1 MHFSYFQTWFDAA
14 EFKRRHEKVYEA
26 IGNAAVAVV
35 QGGGPVGGFETFRQN
50 NDFFYLCGVEVP
62 QAYLVLD
69 ARCRGAILYLPHGDE
84 RVASIEGKEPCAE
97 DRVELMALTGCM
109 DVRAL
114 ECLEEDLQHASL
126 VYTPY
131 APAEGALAC
140 QDTLHYQ
147 AKLNGNDP
155 WVNHQSREAFFRAKL
170 KERIIG
176 VELRDLSAIL
186 FALRLHKSA
195 AEIRVMHQTGQ
206 LSAMGVVEA
215 MKQTR
220 AGMYEY
226 QLGAIADKIFIENG
240 ARGAG
245 YRPIIATGRNI
256 WMMHYYRNNCTLENG
271 EWVLMDYAPD
281 LCNYTNDIG
290 RMWPVNGTYSSV
302 QRELYSVVVKY
313 HQTLLEVLRPGVL
326 PAEMLRE
333 AAQRM
338 EPYLQKHPFSKAIYG
353 DAVKRMI
360 ASDKALTHQVGLS
373 VHDGSTYT
381 DKSTPF
387 KPGLVFALDPQ
398 LWVPEE
404 ELYVRVEDTVV
415 ITDQGVE
422 SFTSLAPHE
431 LDEVEALVGKG
442 LS

>member
-1 MHFSYFQTWFDAA
+1 MNFSYYQSWFDAA
-14 EFKRRHEKVYEA
+14 EFKMRHEQVYKS
-26 IGNAAVAVV
+26 IGSEAVAVL
-35 QGGGPVGGFETFRQN
+35 QGGGPVGGFETFRQT

-69 ARCRGAILYLPHGDE
+69 ARSRGAILYLPHGDA
-84 RVASIEGKEPCAE
+84 RMASIEGKEPCAE
-97 DRVELMALTGCM
+97 DRDELIARTGCV
-109 DVRAL
+109 DVRAS
-114 ECLEEDLQHASL
+114 ECLEKDLQRASV
-126 VYTPY
+126 VYTPF

-140 QDTLHYQ
+140 QDTLRHQ
-147 AKLNGNDP
+147 AKLNASDP
-155 WVNHQSREAFFRAKL
+155 WVNQQSREAFFAAKL
-170 KERIIG
+170 KERISG
-176 VELRDLSAIL
+176 VEIRDLSSI
-186 FALRLHKSA
+186 FFGMRLHKSA
-195 AEIRVMHQTGQ
+195 AEINVMRHTGK

-290 RMWPVNGTYSSV
+290 RMWPVNGTYSPV
-302 QRELYSVVVKY
+302 QRELYGVVVKY
-313 HQTLLEVLRPGVL
+313 HQTLLEVLRPDVM
-326 PAEMLRE
+326 PAEILRE
-333 AAQRM
+333 AAQKM
-338 EPYLQKHPFSKAIYG
+338 EPYLQRQPFSKPIYAE
-353 DAVKRMI
+353 AVKRMI

-373 VHDGSTYT
+373 VHDGASCT
-381 DKSTPF
+381 DKINPF

-398 LWVPEE
+398 MWVPEE

-442 LS
+442 CG

>member
-1 MHFSYFQTWFDAA
+1 MNFSYYQSWFAAA
-14 EFKRRHEKVYEA
+14 EFNMRHEQVYKS
-26 IGNAAVAVV
+26 IGHEAVAVL
-35 QGGGPVGGFETFRQN
+35 QGGGPVGGFETFRQT

-69 ARCRGAILYLPHGDE
+69 ARSRGAILYLPHGDA
-84 RVASIEGKEPCAE
+84 RTASIEGKEPCAE
-97 DRVELMALTGCM
+97 DRDELIALTGCV
-109 DVRAL
+109 DVRAS
-114 ECLEEDLQHASL
+114 ECLEKDLQNASI
-126 VYTPY
+126 VYTPF
-131 APAEGALAC
+131 APAEGTLAC
-140 QDTLHYQ
+140 QDTLRHQ
-147 AKLNGNDP
+147 AKLNANDP
-155 WVNHQSREAFFRAKL
+155 WVNPQSREAFFAAKL
-170 KERIIG
+170 KERISG
-176 VELRDLSAIL
+176 VEIRDLSPIL
-186 FALRLHKSA
+186 FKMRLHKSA
-195 AEIRVMHQTGQ
+195 AEIKVMRHTGK
-206 LSAMGVVEA
+206 LSALGVVEA
-215 MKQTR
+215 MKQTH

-245 YRPIIATGRNI
+245 YRPIIATGHNI
-256 WMMHYYRNNCTLENG
+256 WMMHYYRNNCLLADG

-290 RMWPVNGTYSSV
+290 RMWPVNKRYSPV
-302 QRELYSVVVKY
+302 QRELYGVVVKY

-338 EPYLQKHPFSKAIYG
+338 EPYLQKHPFSKPIYA
-353 DAVKRMI
+353 DAAKRMI

-373 VHDGSTYT
+373 VHDGSSYT
-381 DKSTPF
+381 DKTQPF

-398 LWVPEE
+398 MWVPEE

-442 LS
+442 CG